1 LRPEEA
7 REIFGLENDFSL
19 EILKHVYL
27 QCIAEVYSDVVSEE
41 QKFARI
47 NLLNQAYNVLNQK
60 TEYEKDLHSSPTTD
74 SETHQHQI
82 ELTEAPKLCPE
93 CGNPS
98 PENTIYCLHCH
109 FQIARFCLACGEIVN
124 RNELTCPR
132 CGVVMDDYA
141 KQNFLKIYSVEQRV
155 GQDRKDSQLYVEK
168 INRENREFLAKGTVI
183 WLIIIGTCLL
193 FLILAFY
200 VYGLIV

>member
-1 LRPEEA
+1 
-7 REIFGLENDFSL
+7 
-19 EILKHVYL
+19 
-27 QCIAEVYSDVVSEE
+27 
-41 QKFARI
+41 
-47 NLLNQAYNVLNQK
+47 
-60 TEYEKDLHSSPTTD
+60 
-74 SETHQHQI
+74 
-82 ELTEAPKLCPE
+82 
-93 CGNPS
+93 
-98 PENTIYCLHCH
+98 
-109 FQIARFCLACGEIVN
+109 
-124 RNELTCPR
+124 
-132 CGVVMDDYA
+132 MDDYA